1 VRGWQLLG
9 CCAAAATKDE
19 TTTWTSDQAE
29 SLVPSA
35 TQLLFYFRSNTGLS
49 HALLVTKIM
58 HTLFVYKKTKNNKK
72 KTIVVMNLESAK
84 VFARGFY
91 LLLPVLAVTPASTAG
106 PKNPIVESA
115 SFAQGI
121 FEERR

>member
-49 HALLVTKIM
+49 HALLVTKRM
-58 HTLFVYKKTKNNKK
+58 HTLFVYKKKAKQ

-91 LLLPVLAVTPASTAG
+91 LLLPVLVVTPASTAG

>member
-1 VRGWQLLG
+1 MRGWQLLG

-19 TTTWTSDQAE
+19 TTWTSDQAE

-49 HALLVTKIM
+49 HALLVTKRM
-58 HTLFVYKKTKNNKK
+58 HTLFVYKKKAKQ

-91 LLLPVLAVTPASTAG
+91 LLLPVLVVTPASTAG

>member
-1 VRGWQLLG
+1 
-9 CCAAAATKDE
+9 
-19 TTTWTSDQAE
+19 
-29 SLVPSA
+29 
-35 TQLLFYFRSNTGLS
+35 
-49 HALLVTKIM
+49 
-58 HTLFVYKKTKNNKK
+58 
-72 KTIVVMNLESAK
+72 MNLESAK

>member
-1 VRGWQLLG
+1 M
-9 CCAAAATKDE
+9 
-19 TTTWTSDQAE
+19 
-29 SLVPSA
+29 
-35 TQLLFYFRSNTGLS
+35 S
-49 HALLVTKIM
+49 HALLVTKRM
-58 HTLFVYKKTKNNKK
+58 HTLFVYKKKAKQ